1 MKNKVKILKKREEN
15 KNNSIII
22 EAGKAEKH
30 YWLDLWRYREL
41 FYFLSWR
48 DILVRYKQTVIG
60 IAWSVL
66 RPIITMVIFT
76 IVFGRI
82 AKLPS
87 ADAPY
92 PILVFTALL
101 PWLFFSSALSDSSNS
116 LIGNANMISKIYFP
130 RMILPTSA
138 VIVSLIDF
146 FISFILLGIIMLWYR
161 FVPSWKIVFMPL
173 FLLLAL
179 IVSLGA
185 GFLLSALN
193 VKYRDFKY
201 IVPFIIQFGL
211 YVSPVGFSSN
221 VIPGKWRFLYS
232 INPMVGVIDGFRWS
246 IIGKGVEF
254 YIPGFLISIFLAFLL
269 LLAGIIYFRQ
279 TEKTFADRI

>member
-1 MKNKVKILKKREEN
+1 MKNTVRISKKIASSDHN
-15 KNNSIII
+15 YVII

-30 YWLDLWRYREL
+30 YWIDLWKYREL
-41 FYFLSWR
+41 FYFFSWK

-66 RPIITMVIFT
+66 RPIITMIIFT
-76 IVFGRI
+76 IIFGRI

-101 PWLFFSSALSDSSNS
+101 PWLFFSNALSDSSNS
-116 LIGNANMISKIYFP
+116 LISNSNMISKIYFP
-130 RMILPTSA
+130 RIILPSSA
-138 VIVSLIDF
+138 VIVALIDF
-146 FISFILLGIIMLWYR
+146 FISFILLGITMVWYK
-161 FVPSWKIVFMPL
+161 FIPSWKIFFMPF

-179 IVSLGA
+179 VFSLGA

-211 YVSPVGFSSN
+211 YVSPIGFSSD

-232 INPMVGVIDGFRWS
+232 LNPMVGVIDGFRWS
-246 IIGKGVEF
+246 IIGNSVEF
-254 YIPGFLISIFLAFLL
+254 YIPGFLLSIFLTITLFIV
-269 LLAGIIYFRQ
+269 GIIYFRK

>member
-1 MKNKVKILKKREEN
+1 LELLKKKA
-15 KNNSIII
+15 KNDNNFLII
-22 EAGKAEKH
+22 EAGKAERR

-60 IAWSVL
+60 IAWSIL
-66 RPIITMVIFT
+66 RPIITMIIFT
-76 IVFGRI
+76 IVFGRL

-87 ADAPY
+87 TDAPY

-101 PWLFFSSALSDSSNS
+101 PWLFFSSALSESSNS

-130 RMILPTSA
+130 RMILPSSA
-138 VIVSLIDF
+138 VIVALIDF
-146 FISFILLGIIMLWYR
+146 FISFLILGIIMLWYR
-161 FVPSWKIVFMPL
+161 FIPSWKIMFIPL

-179 IVSLGA
+179 IFSLGA

-211 YVSPVGFSSN
+211 YVSPVGFSTD
-221 VIPGKWRFLYS
+221 VIPTKWRFLYS
-232 INPMVGVIDGFRWS
+232 LNPMVGVIDGFRWS

-254 YIPGFLISIFLAFLL
+254 YIPGFLLSIFLTIILFMV
-269 LLAGIIYFRQ
+269 GIIYFRK

>member
-1 MKNKVKILKKREEN
+1 MA
-15 KNNSIII
+15 KNNNNFLII
-22 EAGKAEKH
+22 EAGKSEKH
-30 YWLDLWRYREL
+30 YFKDLWRYREL

-60 IAWSVL
+60 VAWSVI
-66 RPIITMVIFT
+66 RPIITMIIFT
-76 IVFGRI
+76 IVFGRL
-82 AKLPS
+82 AQLPS
-87 ADAPY
+87 NDAPY

-130 RMILPTSA
+130 RMILPASTI
-138 VIVSLIDF
+138 IVALIDF

-161 FVPSWKIVFMPL
+161 FVPSWKIVFVPL
-173 FLLLAL
+173 FLLLAI

-211 YVSPVGFSSN
+211 YVSPVGFSSDI
-221 VIPGKWRFLYS
+221 IPGKWRFLYS
-232 INPMVGVIDGFRWS
+232 LNPMVGVIDGFRWS

-254 YIPGFLISIFLAFLL
+254 YIPGFLISIFLAIILFIF
-269 LLAGIIYFRQ
+269 GIIYFRK

>member
-1 MKNKVKILKKREEN
+1 MAQKDNDFL
-15 KNNSIII
+15 II

-30 YWLDLWRYREL
+30 YFKDLWRYREL

-60 IAWSVL
+60 IAWSVI
-66 RPIITMVIFT
+66 RPIITMVVFT

-82 AKLPS
+82 ANLPS

-130 RMILPTSA
+130 RMILPAST
-138 VIVSLIDF
+138 VIVALIDF
-146 FISFILLGIIMLWYR
+146 FISFILLGIIMLWYG
-161 FVPSWKIVFMPL
+161 FVPSWKIVFVPL
-173 FLLLAL
+173 FLILAM

-185 GFLLSALN
+185 GFFLSALN

-211 YVSPVGFSSN
+211 YVSPVGFSSDI
-221 VIPGKWRFLYS
+221 IPQKWRFIYS

-254 YIPGFLISIFLAFLL
+254 YIPGFLISIFLAISLFII
-269 LLAGIIYFRQ
+269 GIIYFRK

>member
-1 MKNKVKILKKREEN
+1 MKNKVGVIKKIA
-15 KNNSIII
+15 KNDNNFLII
-22 EAGKAEKH
+22 EAGKAEKY

-60 IAWSVL
+60 ITWSIL
-66 RPIITMVIFT
+66 RPIITMIIFT

-87 ADAPY
+87 NDAPY

-116 LIGNANMISKIYFP
+116 LIGNANMVSKIYFP

-138 VIVSLIDF
+138 VIVALIDF

-161 FVPSWKIVFMPL
+161 FIPSWKIVFMPL

-279 TEKTFADRI
+279 TEKNFD